1 MLTRDMHVDSFQS
14 RNNILAEK
22 DEIASSSTPL
32 QNQNGSGNGQ
42 AAAVAV
48 PRRKPI
54 ETTTQS
60 TSSSNTNPN
69 IARGVSTVS
78 RVSEPNNTRS
88 GGTYHDNPTHTGG
101 AGTTVPFL
109 AEEGMSAEEVARL
122 EEEERRI
129 DAAIA
134 EAEGRE
140 GR

>member
-1 MLTRDMHVDSFQS
+1 VFGEELHR
-14 RNNILAEK
+14 
-22 DEIASSSTPL
+22 SSNYIHNS
-32 QNQNGSGNGQ
+32 NGNGQ
-42 AAAVAV
+42 AGLAAV

-60 TSSSNTNPN
+60 TSSSGTNPN
-69 IARGVSTVS
+69 VARGLSTVS
-78 RVSEPNNTRS
+78 RVSEPNTSRS
-88 GGTYHDNPTHTGG
+88 VETYQDNPTHTAGG
-101 AGTTVPFL
+101 GGGGTTVPFL
-109 AEEGMSAEEVARL
+109 TEEGMSAEEVARL